1 MKVITLA
8 LLPLLTSP
16 EAEDVVE
23 ILQEGLI
30 LDFVVSEDEGDTLL
44 PPTYLSWAE
53 DVVEIFQEGLVLDF
67 VVCEDDTL
75 APPPPLP
82 PYLPLLSW
90 GRCWG
95 TPGRPR
101 PWFRCQWS
109 WRWNPCLLPPT
120 YLSWAEDIVEVL
132 QEGLV
137 LDFVV
142 SEDEGD
148 TLASSPLLT
157 SPELRT
163 LLRLLQEGLVLDFVV
178 SEAEGETLASSPYLP
193 LLSWGHCWDTPGRPR
208 PWFHCRWRWR
218 WYPCLPLLTSP
229 ELRTLLRYSRKA
241 SSLISLSVKMKVIP
255 LPSPPTYL
263 SWAEDVVEILQEGLV
278 LDFIVGEDE
287 GDTLASPSTYL
298 SWAEDV
304 VEVLQEGLVLD
315 FVVVE
320 DEGDTLAFSPYLP
333 LLRTLLRYSQEGLVL
348 DFVVGEDEGDTSDD
362 FSCWRKYLK
371 QAGGRG
377 GRHKAP
383 S

>member
-1 MKVITLA
+1 MNVIP
-8 LLPLLTSP
+8 LPS
-16 EAEDVVE
+16 
-23 ILQEGLI
+23 
-30 LDFVVSEDEGDTLL
+30 

-53 DVVEIFQEGLVLDF
+53 DVVEVLQEGLVLDF
-67 VVCEDDTL
+67 IVGEDEGDTL
-75 APPPPLP
+75 AFLPLLTSP
-82 PYLPLLSW
+82 ELRTLLRYSRKASSLISLSVEDEGDTLAFSPYLPLLSW

-101 PWFRCQWS
+101 PWF
-109 WRWNPCLLPPT
+109 
-120 YLSWAEDIVEVL
+120 
-132 QEGLV
+132 
-137 LDFVV
+137 
-142 SEDEGD
+142 
-148 TLASSPLLT
+148 
-157 SPELRT
+157 
-163 LLRLLQEGLVLDFVV
+163 
-178 SEAEGETLASSPYLP
+178 
-193 LLSWGHCWDTPGRPR
+193 
-208 PWFHCRWRWR
+208 HCRWRWM
-218 WYPCLPLLTSP
+218 WYPCLLPLLTSP

-255 LPSPPTYL
+255 LPPPLLTSPELRTL
-263 SWAEDVVEILQEGLV
+263 LRHSRKASS

-298 SWAEDV
+298 SWAEDI

-315 FVVVE
+315 FVVGE
-320 DEGDTLAFSPYLP
+320 DEGDTLASPSTYLSWAEDIVEVLQEGLVLDFVVSEDEGDTLASPYLP
-333 LLRTLLRYSQEGLVL
+333 SSWAEDIVEVLQEGLTLDFVCRWRWRWYPCLLPLLTSPEDVVEVLQEGLVL